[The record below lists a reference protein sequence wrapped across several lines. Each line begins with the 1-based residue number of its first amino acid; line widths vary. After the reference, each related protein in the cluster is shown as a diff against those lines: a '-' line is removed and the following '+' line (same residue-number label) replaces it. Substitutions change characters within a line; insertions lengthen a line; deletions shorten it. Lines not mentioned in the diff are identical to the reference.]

1 MNSTTVDKV
10 MQKLSRVTLVVGMAT
25 AVAAAPL
32 ATLGVPQIASAATSV
47 GGDATVSVTVRAVSV
62 DIIRVN
68 DFQFGDG
75 ISSETTAVKTY
86 NAKNNVTLKTDN
98 DAHVKIVLD
107 GDVLWEGDTKA
118 GQPANATIDLNGRPV
133 GVYQLEVRASFPD
146 DLDAYSTSSFW
157 LDYQATIPSI
167 IPGGDINAP
176 NTGLYVTIGGR
187 VYSMTTLAIVL
198 ILAAVAVFLAATRG
212 RNHEMAKAKARAKS
226 NRKNMDMI

>member
-25 AVAAAPL
+25 AVVAAPL

-47 GGDATVSVTVRAVSV
+47 GGDATVSVTVESIKAEITQINGSV
-62 DIIRVN
+62 FDNPSDAGSVAI
-68 DFQFGDG
+68 
-75 ISSETTAVKTY
+75 KTY
-86 NAKNNVTLKTDN
+86 DAKNEIHFKTDD
-98 DAHVKIVLD
+98 DAHVKIMLGD
-107 GDVLWEGDTKA
+107 DVLWEGDTKA
-118 GQPANATIDLNGRPV
+118 DQPTVAEIDLSGRAI
-133 GVYQLEVRASFPD
+133 GVYQLTLMAYYPD
-146 DLDAYSTSSFW
+146 GDGGYPYNFW

-212 RNHEMAKAKARAKS
+212 RNHEMAKAKAKAKS

>member
-10 MQKLSRVTLVVGMAT
+10 MQKLSRATLVVGMAT
-25 AVAAAPL
+25 TVVAAPL

-47 GGDATVSVTVRAVSV
+47 GGDATVSVTVESIKAEITQINGSV
-62 DIIRVN
+62 FDNPSDAGSVAI
-68 DFQFGDG
+68 
-75 ISSETTAVKTY
+75 KTY
-86 NAKNNVTLKTDN
+86 DAKNKIHFKTDD
-98 DAHVKIVLD
+98 DAHVKIMLGD
-107 GDVLWEGDTKA
+107 DVLWEGDTKA
-118 GQPANATIDLNGRPV
+118 DQPTVAEIDLSGRAI
-133 GVYQLEVRASFPD
+133 GVYQLTLMAYYPD
-146 DLDAYSTSSFW
+146 GDGGYPYNFW

-212 RNHEMAKAKARAKS
+212 RNHEMAKAKAKAKS

>member
-10 MQKLSRVTLVVGMAT
+10 MQKLSRATLVVGMAT
-25 AVAAAPL
+25 AVVAAPL
-32 ATLGVPQIASAATSV
+32 ATLGLPQIASAATSA
-47 GGDATVSVTVRAVSV
+47 GGDATVTVTVKSIKAEITQINSSV
-62 DIIRVN
+62 FDN
-68 DFQFGDG
+68 PADA
-75 ISSETTAVKTY
+75 SSVAIKTY
-86 NAKNNVTLKTDN
+86 DAKNEIHFKTDD
-98 DAHVKIVLD
+98 DAHVKIMLGD
-107 GDVLWEGDTKA
+107 DVLWEGDTKA
-118 GQPANATIDLNGRPV
+118 DQPTVAEIDLSGRAI
-133 GVYQLEVRASFPD
+133 GVYQLTLMAYYPD
-146 DLDAYSTSSFW
+146 GDGGYPYNFW

-212 RNHEMAKAKARAKS
+212 RNHEMAKAKAKAKS

>member
-10 MQKLSRVTLVVGMAT
+10 MQKLSRATLVVGMAT
-25 AVAAAPL
+25 AVVAAPL

-47 GGDATVSVTVRAVSV
+47 GGDATVSVAVESIKAEITQINSSV
-62 DIIRVN
+62 FDN
-68 DFQFGDG
+68 PADA
-75 ISSETTAVKTY
+75 SSVAIKTY
-86 NAKNNVTLKTDN
+86 DAKNEIHFKTDD
-98 DAHVKIVLD
+98 DAHVKIMLGD
-107 GDVLWEGDTKA
+107 DVLWEGDTKA
-118 GQPANATIDLNGRPV
+118 DQPTVAEIDLSGRAI
-133 GVYQLEVRASFPD
+133 GVYQLTLMAYYPD
-146 DLDAYSTSSFW
+146 GDGGYPYNFW

-212 RNHEMAKAKARAKS
+212 RNHEMAKAKAKAKS